1 MEIVLNLW
9 VLLKV
14 TAGISLD
21 KDYTRVL
28 EKDTTSDSFP
38 MDRICLFQVNSAE
51 DFKIK
56 ERGVLTNRNNLPKAP
71 FLQEYCSFWT

>member
-38 MDRICLFQVNSAE
+38 SGLQLPFEIYKGAGALSLVIN
-51 DFKIK
+51 IK
-56 ERGVLTNRNNLPKAP
+56 LVPQLHVMSQILG
-71 FLQEYCSFWT
+71 S